1 MSGNEAVARGA
12 WEAGAAVGV
21 GYPGTPSTEVLE
33 NLVHYED
40 VHCEWAPNEKV
51 AAEVAAGVSAG
62 GRRAIVTMK
71 HVGLNVAADPL
82 FTLAYTGVGGGLVF
96 FVADDPGM
104 HSSQNEQDTRNY
116 AAFARVPLLEPSNS
130 QEALDFTRAAFALSE
145 EFDSPV
151 IVRSTTRVSHSKG
164 LVEAGER
171 VVLSEPKPYA
181 RDAAK
186 WVMMPGNARA
196 RRALMD
202 GRIAALASRACDCA
216 FNEMTLK
223 DPSLGIIT
231 SGVAAEYVAEALPDA
246 SVLKLGMAFPVPED
260 LLLEFAAKV
269 ERVAVVEEIDRYL
282 TRAVSA
288 LGIEVV
294 ETGLPTFGEL
304 SADLVAAAFGA
315 PARDTREPLSDLP
328 PRPPLLCPGC
338 PHRGVFWALGK
349 LRAVVM
355 GDIGCYTL
363 AALPPLS
370 AMDSCVCM
378 GASVSMAHGLAL
390 AKTAERPVV
399 GVIGDS
405 TFAHSGITGLLNMVY
420 NGGNGT
426 IVILDNRTTAMTG
439 HQGNP
444 VSGWTLDGNPAPA
457 LDLEALVTA
466 LGVPDVITVNPHDLP
481 ATLQAL
487 TAATSAETLS
497 VVIARAPCALLVKEH
512 DAVYAVDE
520 ETCTACGACVRLG
533 CPAIMK
539 AQSGRAVIDITLC
552 VGCSQCVQVCRYDA
566 IQPAGAACDFGG
578 AL

>member
-12 WEAGAAVGV
+12 WEAGVTIGV

-33 NLVHYED
+33 NLVRYEG

-116 AAFARVPLLEPSNS
+116 AAFARVPLLEPSDS
-130 QEALDFTRAAFALSE
+130 QEAFDFTRAAFALSE
-145 EFDSPV
+145 EFDTPV
-151 IVRSTTRVSHSKG
+151 IVRSTTRISHSKG
-164 LVEAGER
+164 LVEAGKREVR
-171 VVLSEPKPYA
+171 PQPAAYV

-186 WVMMPGNARA
+186 WVMVPGNARA
-196 RRALMD
+196 RRVLMD
-202 GRIAALASRACDCA
+202 DRLAALGVRANDCA
-216 FNEMTLK
+216 FNAMTIK
-223 DPSLGIIT
+223 DTSLGIIT
-231 SGVAAEYVAEALPDA
+231 SGISAEYVAEALPEA
-246 SVLKLGMAFPVPED
+246 SILKLGMTFPVPED
-260 LLLEFAAKV
+260 LILAFASKV

-282 TRAVSA
+282 TRAVRA
-288 LGIEVV
+288 LGVEVV
-294 ETGLPTFGEL
+294 ETGLPAYGEL
-304 SADLVAAAFGA
+304 SADRVASAFGA
-315 PARDTREPLSDLP
+315 PARETREPMAGLP

-349 LRAVVM
+349 LRAVVL

-405 TFAHSGITGLLNMVY
+405 TFAHSGIAGLLNMVY
-420 NGGNGT
+420 NGGSGT

-444 VSGWTLDGNPAPA
+444 VSGWTLEGNPAPA
-457 LDLEALVTA
+457 LDLEALATA
-466 LGVPDVITVNPHDLP
+466 LGVPSVQTVNPHDLP

-487 TAATSAETLS
+487 TDATAADGLS
-497 VVIARAPCALLVKEH
+497 VVIAKAPCALLVKEH

-520 ETCTACGACVRLG
+520 ETCTACGACIRLG

-539 AQSGRAVIDITLC
+539 MSSGRAVIDISLC
-552 VGCSQCVQVCRYDA
+552 VGCAQCVQVCRYDA